1 MPDENSN
8 TQFRNY
14 YKQLEIFFA
23 IFVDFES
30 NLKRHEKLINIMLI
44 YQIT

>member
-14 YKQLEIFFA
+14 YKQLEIIFA
-23 IFVDFES
+23 IFIDFES
-30 NLKRHEKLINIMLI
+30 NLKRHEKLMNIMLI